1 MEKLF
6 IKKEITYTGSEL
18 APHWIYR
25 NFNLRGDSIVCFKGK
40 VNVDLSHMVD
50 IEDVINNEPIKS
62 DKMANF
68 IIEIF
73 NSNLKETIFRQ
84 RLFISIIKE
93 VLFDA
98 GYQVKRKGDD
108 LFYNGKKLSVSIA
121 TKSTTST
128 LIHTGIN
135 LVSTGAPIEVSSIAD
150 MENINEDDFIE
161 EVMTRF
167 CLEEQDIEFAKV
179 KVRGVQSKKRGYI
192 WAWSRLII

>member
-6 IKKEITYTGSEL
+6 VKNEIKYTGCQLS
-18 APHWIYR
+18 PHFIYK
-25 NFNLRGDSIVCFKGK
+25 NFSIAGDAIICFKGPVE
-40 VNVDLSHMVD
+40 VNLSEMVD

-73 NSNLKETIFRQ
+73 NSNLREAIFRQ

-93 VLFDA
+93 TLEDMDIV
-98 GYQVKRKGDD
+98 VKRKGDD

-135 LVSTGAPIEVSSIAD
+135 LVSTGAPIEVSSIKD
-150 MENINEDDFIE
+150 MGNINEDYFIE
-161 EVMTRF
+161 EVMKRF
-167 CLEEQDIEFAKV
+167 LSETNDIEFAKV
-179 KVRGVQSKKRGYI
+179 KVRGV
-192 WAWSRLII
+192 

>member
-40 VNVDLSHMVD
+40 VDVDLSHMVD

-93 VLFDA
+93 VLFDT

-108 LFYNGKKLSVSIA
+108 LF
-121 TKSTTST
+121 
-128 LIHTGIN
+128 
-135 LVSTGAPIEVSSIAD
+135 
-150 MENINEDDFIE
+150 
-161 EVMTRF
+161 
-167 CLEEQDIEFAKV
+167 
-179 KVRGVQSKKRGYI
+179 
-192 WAWSRLII
+192 

>member
-6 IKKEITYTGSEL
+6 IKKEITYTGAEL

-68 IIEIF
+68 VIEIF

-93 VLFDA
+93 VLFDT

-179 KVRGVQSKKRGYI
+179 KVRGV
-192 WAWSRLII
+192 